1 MNWLTKI
8 FTQKPTFPDAPH
20 WESYRQYIEN
30 QPDKNTAFRDVRFV
44 ILDTETTGLDLEK
57 DRILSIGAVAVR
69 DQGIYMADSFEYYLK
84 QNYEVQGEG
93 IKIHGILP
101 KHNLDGVDAPEVLVY
116 LLEYLKGSIIV
127 GHHIGFDM
135 AMLNRAF
142 ERHLGAK
149 IHNKILDTNTL
160 AKRID
165 SPFFRTNT
173 AKSYSLDALCEKY
186 HVPVHERHTAA
197 GDAVITAIVFVK
209 LMGILEK
216 KGVQTFGDFF

>member
-8 FTQKPTFPDAPH
+8 FTRKPNYPDAPH
-20 WESYRQYIEN
+20 WDKYRQFIES
-30 QPDKNTAFRDVRFV
+30 QPDKYTLFRDVRFV
-44 ILDTETTGLDLEK
+44 VLDTETSGLDLDK

-69 DQGIYMADSFEYYLK
+69 DQSIFMSDSFEYYLK
-84 QNYEVQGEG
+84 QNYQVQGDG

-101 KHNLDGVDAPEVLVY
+101 KHNLDGVDAQEVLVH

-127 GHHIGFDM
+127 GHHIGFDL

-142 ERHLGAK
+142 VRHLGGSL
-149 IHNKILDTNTL
+149 HNKTIDTNTL

-165 SPFFRTNT
+165 SPTYRTNAGQT
-173 AKSYSLDALCEKY
+173 YSLDALSKKY
-186 HVPVHERHTAA
+186 NVAEYQRHTAA

-209 LMGILEK
+209 LLGVLEK
-216 KGVQTFGDFF
+216 SGIRTIGELI